1 MLSKQEIADECR
13 ELYEEIRDLQEY
25 FGWTQKGLCEK
36 SFGPIYDRSIGAG
49 LDDERDYKKSL
60 GKWQE
65 RIKKTFQRKT
75 WEQNKATGKV
85 LADLEKLRDAIY
97 LTDEYR
103 YSDRYKSCLS
113 PKLRKKM
120 AEACKAS
127 GVGEWL
133 KNQDYE

>member
-36 SFGPIYDRSIGAG
+36 TFGPIYDRSIDAG
-49 LDDERDYKKSL
+49 LDDERGYKKSL

-103 YSDRYKSCLS
+103 YSDLHESRLTL
-113 PKLRKKM
+113 KLRKGI
-120 AEACKAS
+120 AKATKPLK
-127 GVGEWL
+127 EWL
-133 KNQDYE
+133 KKHDYEE